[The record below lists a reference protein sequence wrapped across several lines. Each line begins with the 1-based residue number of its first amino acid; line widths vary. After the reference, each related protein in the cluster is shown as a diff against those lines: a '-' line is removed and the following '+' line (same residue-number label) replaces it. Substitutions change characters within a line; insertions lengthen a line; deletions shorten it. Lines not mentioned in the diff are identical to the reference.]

1 MRNFLPEDLTI
12 TSWEQIQTYFE
23 DLKLRELNSVGA
35 LKKWM
40 QDRSELEAVLE
51 EDMAWRYIKMNIDT
65 TDEDL
70 QKSFQFFVEK
80 ISPNTAPYDHG
91 FNAKF
96 VESPYLK
103 ELDAETYYIY
113 LRSVKNDIK
122 LYREENIPLFTE
134 LTNKAQKFGEIS
146 AQMMVT
152 IDGEE
157 KTLQQASVYLKNT
170 DRAKRKEAFEKVN
183 ARRIEDKENLDVLL
197 DELIENVNN

>member
-1 MRNFLPEDLTI
+1 M
-12 TSWEQIQTYFE
+12 
-23 DLKLRELNSVGA
+23 V
-35 LKKWM
+35 
-40 QDRSELEAVLE
+40 
-51 EDMAWRYIKMNIDT
+51 
-65 TDEDL
+65 
-70 QKSFQFFVEK
+70 
-80 ISPNTAPYDHG
+80 

-146 AQMMVT
+146 AQMMVS

-157 KTLQQASVYLKNT
+157 RTLQQASVYLKNT

-183 ARRIEDKENLDVLL
+183 ARRIEDKERLDVLL
-197 DELIENVNN
+197 DELIEKRQEVAKNADFKNFRDYKFQSMGRF